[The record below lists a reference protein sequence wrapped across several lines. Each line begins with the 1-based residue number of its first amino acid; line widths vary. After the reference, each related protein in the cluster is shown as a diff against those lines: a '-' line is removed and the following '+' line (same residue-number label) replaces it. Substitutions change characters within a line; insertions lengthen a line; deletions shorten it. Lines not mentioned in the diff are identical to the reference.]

1 MHETLEVGLV
11 ARNDRFHSDD
21 PRWLEQ
27 VAGLGQELRRGTESV
42 RLLRTPVPG
51 TKGATEQLI
60 LSLGSA
66 GAFSVAF
73 QLVRTWLAR
82 DKHRCVEVTF
92 TDAAG
97 SVNTIRLSAENAGS
111 DALAP
116 LISAASAL
124 AQEKR

>member
-1 MHETLEVGLV
+1 MPETLEVGLV
-11 ARNDRFHSDD
+11 ARNDRFHEDD

-27 VAGLGQELRRGTESV
+27 IAVLVQELRRGTESI
-42 RLLRTPVPG
+42 RLRRTPVPG
-51 TKGATEQLI
+51 TKGAADQLI

-66 GAFSVAF
+66 GAFSVALH
-73 QLVRTWLAR
+73 LVRSWLAR

-92 TDAAG
+92 TDAEG
-97 SVNTIRLSAENAGS
+97 RVNTIRLSAENAGP

-124 AQEKR
+124 AQDQR